1 MSGTPP
7 VFSYYCECEII
18 SEHRDNSVLVLA
30 IKQTNRVVVSL
41 VCSPLLSV
49 VRLQNWLIPSIP
61 HLHGETHSKHLDLF
75 TKTKTSER

>member
-61 HLHGETHSKHLDLF
+61 HLHGENTQQTLGLIHKN
-75 TKTKTSER
+75 KNK